1 MIKINN
7 SLLKQTIADKGY
19 KLKYIAQQIGISSY
33 GLALKLSGNSE
44 FKVTEINKLIDIL
57 SLKPEEIEDIF
68 FENSV
73 HLK

>member
-1 MIKINN
+1 M
-7 SLLKQTIADKGY
+7 
-19 KLKYIAQQIGISSY
+19 
-33 GLALKLSGNSE
+33 SGNSE